1 MGGQGRVLV
10 MDDLEPMRKLTGGE
24 MLNLLGYDVEYAADG
39 AEAIMLYK
47 NQCNARLPM
56 MLS

>member
-1 MGGQGRVLV
+1 MGQGRVLV
-10 MDDLEPMRKLTGGE
+10 MDDLEPMRKLTGE

-47 NQCNARLPM
+47 NCLLYTSRCV
-56 MLS
+56 